1 MNPNSDPAAGLLSL
15 DKAVAWRNELRR
27 QGKRL
32 VVTNGCFD
40 IMHRG
45 HDFYL
50 HEARQLGDALL
61 ILINSDA
68 PPRALKGESRP
79 IICEGDRAYMLNSL
93 AAVDCV
99 VLFDGSRCHREL
111 AALNPDI
118 YVKGGDYTIDKLD
131 PGERA
136 ALLDGG
142 TEIVFKPFVPGLSTT
157 TIIDRIKKLG

>member
-1 MNPNSDPAAGLLSL
+1 MNSNCDPASALISL
-15 DKAVAWRNELRR
+15 EEAVKWREELRR
-27 QGKRL
+27 EGKKL

-45 HDFYL
+45 HAFYL
-50 HEARQLGDALL
+50 HEARQLGDAML
-61 ILINSDA
+61 ILMNSDA
-68 PPRALKGESRP
+68 STRELKGDSRP
-79 IICEGDRAYMLNSL
+79 IIGEADRAYMLNSL
-93 AAVDCV
+93 AAVDRV
-99 VLFDGSRCHREL
+99 VLFDGSRCHIEL
-111 AALNPDI
+111 AAINPDI

>member
-1 MNPNSDPAAGLLSL
+1 MKNPEKCLLTL
-15 DKAVAWRNELRR
+15 AEAVAWRENLRQQNR
-27 QGKRL
+27 KL

-45 HDFYL
+45 HAFYL

-61 ILINSDA
+61 ILMNSDA
-68 PPRALKGESRP
+68 STRALKGDTRP
-79 IICEGDRAYMLNSL
+79 IIGENDRAYMLNSL
-93 AAVDCV
+93 SAVDCV

-111 AALNPDI
+111 AAINPDI

-131 PGERA
+131 PGERS
-136 ALLDGG
+136 ALLGGG